1 MSVMPLYN
9 LIALPGA
16 RLWLRG
22 GVYREL
28 TGKDPV
34 EGEKVTILIQKEDEG
49 RKALSAD
56 SFHPIGTVGVIS
68 EVNDAGFLAVDIQ
81 NRINIE
87 GVSVQADHS
96 FSMTV
101 TRRPDIED
109 LDPVDAQRRLTEV
122 KERILSFSKGQQW
135 EGMLRGFAA
144 YWDSLWTVGAAMS
157 PWLSISNAERF
168 ELLAEDSR
176 RARFDKL
183 ERVLMEGL
191 EMADV
196 KNAAQAAQQE
206 DHEKLYRESAI
217 KKQIEYLQKELDA
230 MHPENVSEV
239 RRLELKLEEAGMN
252 ETALKE
258 GRKVLN
264 RLKGEGS
271 NSPEAGMLTDWLDL
285 LTSLPWKKEPAEEI
299 SMDGARAALDAEH
312 AGLDKV
318 KRRILQQ
325 IAVMRLRGRQSG
337 SILCFVGAPGTRRIS
352 AATAALT

>member
-1 MSVMPLYN
+1 MSIMPLYN
-9 LIALPGA
+9 MIALPGA

-22 GVYREL
+22 SVYREL
-28 TGKDPV
+28 TGKVPV
-34 EGEKVTILIQKEDEG
+34 EGEKVTILMQKEDQS
-49 RKALSAD
+49 RHALTAE
-56 SFHPIGTVGVIS
+56 SFHPIGIVGNIS
-68 EVNDAGFLAVDIQ
+68 EVNDAGFLAIDIL
-81 NRINIE
+81 NRISIE
-87 GVSVQADHS
+87 GVSVQSDHS

-101 TRRPDIED
+101 SRRPDVED
-109 LDPVDAQRRLTEV
+109 LDPSEAQRRLTDV
-122 KERILSFSKGQQW
+122 KERILNFSKGQQW
-135 EGMLRGFAA
+135 EGMLRGFIA
-144 YWDSLWTVGAAMS
+144 YWDSLWTVAAAMS
-157 PWLSISNAERF
+157 PWLSIPNAERY
-168 ELLAEDSR
+168 ELLAEDSQ

-191 EMADV
+191 EMVDV
-196 KNAAQAAQQE
+196 KSAAQAAQQE

-285 LTSLPWKKEPAEEI
+285 LTSLPWKKAEAEEI
-299 SMDGARAALDAEH
+299 SMDGARAALDAEQ
-312 AGLDKV
+312 GV
-318 KRRILQQ
+318 V
-325 IAVMRLRGRQSG
+325 AVQHRQ
-337 SILCFVGAPGTRRIS
+337 
-352 AATAALT
+352 